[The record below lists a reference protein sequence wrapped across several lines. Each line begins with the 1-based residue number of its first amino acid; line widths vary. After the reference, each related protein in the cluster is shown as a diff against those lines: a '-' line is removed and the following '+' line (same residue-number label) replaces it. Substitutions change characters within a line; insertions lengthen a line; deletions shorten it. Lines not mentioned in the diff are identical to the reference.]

1 MADYQWAKNL
11 LHLTAKSFEKYF
23 LNPTDVCKEMIK
35 NSKIPI
41 PLTKIWHWVAQIGT
55 TKYDN
60 KDILEKENF

>member
-23 LNPTDVCKEMIK
+23 LNPTDDCNEMIK

-41 PLTKIWHWVAQIGT
+41 PLTKI
-55 TKYDN
+55 
-60 KDILEKENF
+60 